1 MANVHLVQSLAALG
15 LAVCSGCFADPC
27 DSRLADAARE
37 QQASILAGTPAPGD
51 LPDVGLQTLRDWA
64 ALPVLRNDRYE
75 QFSSYNRA
83 AGTFPLEPGGK
94 DFNNFIAH
102 IGDGLRVLLEHA
114 DGPDPEGRAP
124 GGYVLARVDEG
135 PGFVSRMFFTRFSVA
150 DLLRGPDFFTSGQLG
165 RFDGEVLRVY
175 ADDLDQ
181 PVSVIPLADLGAGAP
196 FAAPLAGYAS
206 SAITSYTP
214 ISFRQ
219 HLRIELDG
227 LCPLSGYFYHVD
239 VQRTAGPTQAF
250 SARLAEDPDYTAAA
264 RLLNRFGENPNQ
276 GWTLVV
282 DDQQREVPADGAIDI
297 LNHEAGGTIK
307 LLRFTFGAAA
317 QRALGALR
325 LQIAY
330 DGADVPA
337 VNVPLDAFF
346 GCREQIAPFRTLA
359 MRVRRRGS
367 EWEAA
372 CYLPIPFRQRA
383 RIRLRNDGSTAVTV
397 RASIGLDRALPTE
410 PWGYLQAR
418 LYAVEGPQ
426 PAGAQFEVLN
436 VAGRGRYVG
445 TFLFAAGR
453 SDPRPREL
461 RAALNI
467 LEGNET
473 GIIDG
478 EVRIRG
484 TGTEDYFNGGFY
496 FADGPFDHPFGAAN
510 FVEGGL
516 IDDLGIVSCCRW
528 HVLSDAIDFQRSF
541 VLRFQYAS
549 DNPGLVVR
557 YATVAYYYLDR
568 PDPGAVAGGN
578 WVSGE

>member
-1 MANVHLVQSLAALG
+1 MPLVAALW
-15 LAVCSGCFADPC
+15 LTLWSGCFADPC

-37 QQASILAGTPAPGD
+37 QQAVIVENTPPPGNAWD
-51 LPDVGLQTLRDWA
+51 LGLRTLRDWA
-64 ALPVLRNDRYE
+64 ALPVLRDSRYE

-83 AGTFPLEPGGK
+83 VGTFPLEPGGK

-124 GGYVLARVDEG
+124 GGYVLARVDDG
-135 PGFVSRMFFTRFSVA
+135 PGYVSRMFFTRFSVA
-150 DLLRGPDFFTSGQLG
+150 DLFRGPDFFTSGQLG

-175 ADDLDQ
+175 VDDLDQ
-181 PVSVIPLADLGAGAP
+181 PASVIPLADLGAGEP
-196 FAAPLAGYAS
+196 FAAPFAGYGAS
-206 SAITSYTP
+206 AVTSYTP
-214 ISFRQ
+214 ISFTQ
-219 HLRIELDG
+219 HLRVELDG

-239 VQRTAGPTQAF
+239 VQRTAGPTRAF

-264 RLLNRFGENPNQ
+264 RLLNHFGQNPNQ
-276 GWTLVV
+276 NWSLVV
-282 DDQQREVPADGAIDI
+282 DDRKLEVPAGDAIDI

-307 LLRFTFGAAA
+307 LLRFTFDAAA
-317 QRALGALR
+317 QRALGDLR
-325 LQIAY
+325 LCIAF
-330 DGADVPA
+330 DGADAPA
-337 VNVPLDAFF
+337 VNAPLDAFF
-346 GCREQIAPFRTLA
+346 GCREQVAPFRTLA
-359 MRVRRRGS
+359 MRVRHRGS
-367 EWEAA
+367 EWETA
-372 CYLPIPFRQRA
+372 CYLPMPFRRQA
-383 RIRLRNDGSTAVTV
+383 RIRLRNEGSTAVTV
-397 RASIGLDRALPTE
+397 RASVGMDRALPTE
-410 PWGYLQAR
+410 PWGYLHAR
-418 LYAVEGPQ
+418 LYAVDGPQ
-426 PAGAQFEVLN
+426 PTGSQFEALN

-453 SDPRPREL
+453 NDPRPREL

-478 EVRIRG
+478 DVRIRG

-510 FVEGGL
+510 FVQGGL
-516 IDDLGIVSCCRW
+516 TDDPGIVSCCRW

-549 DNPGLVVR
+549 DNSALVVR
-557 YATVAYYYLDR
+557 YATVAYYYLNR
-568 PDPGAVAGGN
+568 PDPGAVTGGN
-578 WVSGE
+578 WVGAE